1 MEVCQ
6 DYYGL
11 PPPPVGFG
19 QPLHLYKGNIIELT
33 RADADL
39 QWWEVTQLV
48 FNQTYRMPS
57 VSSPPPTPDPPAGSD
72 PNPDPDCGFTGFFLQ
87 GRNLN
92 LGNVGWFP
100 CQKVQP
106 YVVVSTTV
114 LQYTPNH
121 THVHTH

>member
-57 VSSPPPTPDPPAGSD
+57 VSSPPPTPQ
-72 PNPDPDCGFTGFFLQ
+72 Q
-87 GRNLN
+87 GHTLT
-92 LGNVGWFP
+92 LTLT
-100 CQKVQP
+100 
-106 YVVVSTTV
+106 VVSLGFSFREET
-114 LQYTPNH
+114 
-121 THVHTH
+121 